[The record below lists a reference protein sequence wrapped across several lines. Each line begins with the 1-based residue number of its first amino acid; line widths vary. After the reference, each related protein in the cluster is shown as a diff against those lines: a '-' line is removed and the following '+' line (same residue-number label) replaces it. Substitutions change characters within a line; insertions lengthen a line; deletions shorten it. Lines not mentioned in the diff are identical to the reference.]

1 MGIINK
7 ISSAFGFSKKSASS
21 GFALGTTPALGSFLL
36 LGSQGYGFTAASSLN
51 LYDMSSAVSIPINRI
66 ATAIAD
72 MNMVLQLE
80 DGTIES
86 DSSVLDFLRKPSPY
100 LTKNLFL
107 ETIAKNYLITGEY
120 QVAAIGSLN
129 FPPKELQPISPSE
142 VTVPQGNNGL
152 PSSIEISGVTLD
164 GSYKPRVRGNAVRY
178 IRDSLTEVHMTR
190 NFSTRLNSL
199 LRGQSLLVSASKE
212 VRQNILGGQH
222 NVSLLEKGGNVSVV
236 FNFKQQMSDE
246 DFQTTLQRV
255 NMQYGGAENAGKI
268 GVTAGEDLEIKNIG
282 SPNKDMDFFNLQQ
295 MARVAIANQYG
306 FPLIFLDNT
315 AATFNNYE
323 KAKEALYDDAALPF
337 AKVIM
342 RGLSDFLLPRFGIDP
357 CTATIVPDL
366 DSIPALNMRRN
377 SELKVRKEIGIESI
391 NELRD
396 FLPNRDDVE
405 GGDQIYIPANLISI
419 GTTPEDALFNDASIE

>member
-1 MGIINK
+1 MGILKK
-7 ISSAFGFSKKSASS
+7 ISSTLGFSKKSVGG
-21 GFALGTTPALGSFLL
+21 GFVLGTTPALGSFLL
-36 LGSQGYGFTAASSLN
+36 LGAQGAAFTAASSLI
-51 LYDMSSAVSIPINRI
+51 LYDQSSAVSIPVNRI

-86 DSSVLDFLRKPSPY
+86 DSPVLDFLRKPSPY

-120 QVAAIGSLN
+120 QVVAIGSLN
-129 FPPKELQPISPSE
+129 FPPKELQPISPAE
-142 VTVPQGNNGL
+142 ITVPQGNNGL
-152 PSSIEISGVTLD
+152 PSSIEVAGVTLA
-164 GSYKPRVRGNAVRY
+164 GQYLPRVRGNSVRY
-178 IRDSLTEVHMTR
+178 IRDSLTELHMTR

-236 FNFKQQMSDE
+236 FNFKQSMSDE
-246 DFQTTLQRV
+246 DFQATK
-255 NMQYGGAENAGKI
+255 QYVRQQFGGAENAGSI
-268 GVTAGEDLEIKNIG
+268 GVIAGNELEIQNIG

-306 FPLIFLDNT
+306 FPLVFLDNS

-342 RGLSDFLLPRFGIDP
+342 KGLSDFLLPRFGIDP
-357 CTATIVPDL
+357 CSTTIVPDM

-377 SELKVRKEIGIESI
+377 SELKIRKEIGIESI

-396 FLPNRDDVE
+396 FLPNRDDVD
-405 GGDQIYIPANLISI
+405 GGDKIYIPANLISI
-419 GTTPEDALFNDASIE
+419 GSTPEDELFNDTFID